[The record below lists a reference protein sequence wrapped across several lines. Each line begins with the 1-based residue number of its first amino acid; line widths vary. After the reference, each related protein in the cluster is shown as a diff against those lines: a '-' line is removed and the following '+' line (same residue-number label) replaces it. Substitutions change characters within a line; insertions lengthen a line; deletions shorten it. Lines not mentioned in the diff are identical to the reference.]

1 MLGSKQIFPPTT
13 YLFFSTS
20 SLWYPHK
27 QYPGIKTANN
37 CIISLRACQLSITP
51 LTTNKSKPSKYRFTL
66 TTMSGLRWKQP
77 ETMIASVGPPVMKP
91 ITLLV
96 SQIQGFKGRSC
107 LVNWALSW
115 FPYKL
120 CLLHSIYPLPW
131 PWKCSSGSYC
141 GLFLFLISSTQPA
154 SSPPPA
160 ENESLVVLSPAHSSC
175 GPQPEAVL
183 PPCEALQRMR
193 SSTSEQEE
201 VSGSSPRACALPF
214 PIKLIWNVWISSS
227 DHAHDAHRELGSSLS
242 G

>member
-1 MLGSKQIFPPTT
+1 
-13 YLFFSTS
+13 
-20 SLWYPHK
+20 
-27 QYPGIKTANN
+27 
-37 CIISLRACQLSITP
+37 
-51 LTTNKSKPSKYRFTL
+51 
-66 TTMSGLRWKQP
+66 MSGLRWKQP

-141 GLFLFLISSTQPA
+141 GLFLFSISSTQPA

-160 ENESLVVLSPAHSSC
+160 ENESLVVLSPPHSSC

-183 PPCEALQRMR
+183 PPCEALQRRR
-193 SSTSEQEE
+193 SSTSLSFQTRRG
-201 VSGSSPRACALPF
+201 VWIIPSSMRTTLPYQADIKCSCARCTSKAGIFPIWVKWNVQSHIFGACAL
-214 PIKLIWNVWISSS
+214 
-227 DHAHDAHRELGSSLS
+227 
-242 G
+242 

>member
-1 MLGSKQIFPPTT
+1 
-13 YLFFSTS
+13 
-20 SLWYPHK
+20 
-27 QYPGIKTANN
+27 
-37 CIISLRACQLSITP
+37 
-51 LTTNKSKPSKYRFTL
+51 
-66 TTMSGLRWKQP
+66 MSGLRWKQP

-115 FPYKL
+115 FPYKW

-160 ENESLVVLSPAHSSC
+160 ENESLVVLSPTQQLRPPTRGCPASLRGSSA
-175 GPQPEAVL
+175 QAQFNITVL
-183 PPCEALQRMR
+183 PNEKRCLDHPLE
-193 SSTSEQEE
+193 
-201 VSGSSPRACALPF
+201 
-214 PIKLIWNVWISSS
+214 
-227 DHAHDAHRELGSSLS
+227 HAHYPSLS
-242 G
+242 SRYKMFMRTMHIESWDLPYLGKMKRTKPHLWGMRTVGHPNLHWGWDELL

>member
-1 MLGSKQIFPPTT
+1 
-13 YLFFSTS
+13 
-20 SLWYPHK
+20 
-27 QYPGIKTANN
+27 
-37 CIISLRACQLSITP
+37 
-51 LTTNKSKPSKYRFTL
+51 
-66 TTMSGLRWKQP
+66 MSGLRWKQP

-141 GLFLFLISSTQPA
+141 GLFLFSISSTQPA

-160 ENESLVVLSPAHSSC
+160 ENESLVVLSPAQQLRPPTRGCPSSLR
-175 GPQPEAVL
+175 GSSAHAQFNITVL
-183 PPCEALQRMR
+183 PKRCLDHPLEHAHYLSLSSRYKMFGSPHLIMR
-193 SSTSEQEE
+193 TMH
-201 VSGSSPRACALPF
+201 VGSWDLPYLGKMKRSKPHLCAL
-214 PIKLIWNVWISSS
+214 
-227 DHAHDAHRELGSSLS
+227 
-242 G
+242 

>member
-1 MLGSKQIFPPTT
+1 
-13 YLFFSTS
+13 
-20 SLWYPHK
+20 
-27 QYPGIKTANN
+27 
-37 CIISLRACQLSITP
+37 
-51 LTTNKSKPSKYRFTL
+51 
-66 TTMSGLRWKQP
+66 MSGLRWKQP

-141 GLFLFLISSTQPA
+141 GLFLFSISSTQPA

-175 GPQPEAVL
+175 GPNQRLSFLPARLFSACAVQHHC
-183 PPCEALQRMR
+183 PSKR
-193 SSTSEQEE
+193 EE

-214 PIKLIWNVWISSS
+214 PIKQI
-227 DHAHDAHRELGSSLS
+227 
-242 G
+242 